1 MLDTCPS
8 AARRVRAAAR
18 AQGEAAGGARPTATD
33 WQRDARLRSMCAS
46 PPSASQKSAQG
57 KVVGDAGQVRL
68 YVIKRAGAG
77 CPAPHAFRSG
87 FLGPHTQVASREHGS
102 CTPRHSPTE
111 AIPTSPQGHSPT
123 EQGVRGKKGSM
134 RGRGGGLES
143 NTARGR
149 CNTGRGTCNMRW
161 GKIQYRPVL
170 CALDLAASAQIT
182 FDTLAPHVRAADH
195 RRRSHFMA
203 AW

>member
-134 RGRGGGLES
+134 PLVQKKGCVLGNGHKGKDGMVEPVEAYKRLCDAWPRLRNGTAES
-143 NTARGR
+143 SRD
-149 CNTGRGTCNMRW
+149 
-161 GKIQYRPVL
+161 QP
-170 CALDLAASAQIT
+170 
-182 FDTLAPHVRAADH
+182 
-195 RRRSHFMA
+195 RSTIPQFSSD
-203 AW
+203 